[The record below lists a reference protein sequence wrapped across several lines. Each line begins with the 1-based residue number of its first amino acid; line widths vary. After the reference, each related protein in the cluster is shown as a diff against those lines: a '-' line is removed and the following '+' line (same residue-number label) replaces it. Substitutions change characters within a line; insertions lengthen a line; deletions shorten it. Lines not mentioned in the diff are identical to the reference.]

1 MSNLFNKK
9 SKYINIFNRI
19 QKKIATYEGIFM
31 IKKLYFTNSIL
42 YYFLCI
48 LSRFI
53 YLISFS
59 GDYTSSF
66 FNKNNTLNNFHQY
79 VKSLTCYNLVQKANF
94 SSEKYYILNL
104 IIAIFFIIRIINY
117 LYYIKMILNYKNN
130 NKWPIPTEFHII
142 MGHIVFLFFPFIIE
156 YLSFSYYIYFFP
168 SKFIIKLN
176 NTKMLAFI
184 FIIINTILIVGYN
197 IENYIDI
204 ICSNKIYTISF
215 SDAYSNICE
224 KRKIRK
230 SFAFRCSN
238 LSLYIYIFVQNF
250 ALFLTIEKYIN
261 RRYQVMLKIIIS
273 TLLLLT
279 ILFLFINKIHEYN
292 LKNFINSLINTL
304 ALFCFYSIIID
315 FIVFILE
322 YRMNNKLTEIIYII
336 TKLFLSFITYLLFR
350 IKVNIFLESKIT
362 EILFQEKNNK
372 DEKKYFI
379 NSFYYLHQIMIK
391 IKEENKI
398 ESILILVKF
407 LNRHINKC
415 DKHACNCKI
424 LKTFMISE
432 NDDKLNNEDIKDFN
446 SQLLII
452 LNYLFESV
460 FIDYDFYNN
469 FDLTILLA
477 EHHCHLKDNPMMAF
491 STILTLIQKQNNK
504 FSKFQIVILY
514 ELCQKYIYF
523 LSAKIMNEMQIEIVK
538 NNTAFLKFKRRS
550 DECKNYYNNLKMSY
564 KVKRLISNYIY
575 NELKLLK
582 YKIIFEDSL
591 SFQFDE
597 YNENISVKINFFNN
611 STSIDNLYVDYIP
624 NSKVAKR
631 KSTKE
636 NTKSTNL
643 YIIIY
648 LLKKEQYFYRKII
661 EYIKELDIMKGV
673 PVFMLYKYFLFFDV
687 FEGGKMPDEIKNQL
701 YESLINAQNSY
712 NGIITKNEYMILKR
726 RYNDQNNRLDSK
738 FYVIIELK
746 RELTTKYFT
755 EDVSLKLG
763 FQQKDII
770 NETINLLLPSDFCKS
785 HQNSIRH
792 LIIGNQLKHRQS
804 KQNYFFNKNST
815 VLYSANIEATL
826 IYSISKTFIVLIE
839 SYFNFENEYRFMLNS
854 NLELLA
860 CSKNFEEEYYLNQKI
875 IQTYKLKL
883 MDILKIN
890 QDKIYEAFKKE
901 FQKIHHQKE
910 IRQFKTEEYFI
921 PQFYSNPE
929 DKNRGLLNP
938 NYFNTAKNNIISKIS
953 SYYNNE
959 EININNN
966 TRSSED
972 FEEEKFIN
980 KKNFNNSIK
989 DLLDKLGEIIFHS
1002 NYNKTLNKGTFVEN
1016 IARELIK
1023 IPDNDIMMENDKI
1036 NYNLITSSKKL
1047 INKLLT
1053 KNELSNYL
1061 MKITIKFSYYYDKPF
1076 YFITIDDPKKIY
1088 LNISKKINFENSNKS
1103 IPLLSTNNNKMK
1115 IPKKKF
1121 DKKSRN
1127 KNLIP
1132 KNDSNKIKDN
1142 LNEKNENNE
1151 NNDDKKT
1158 IINKI
1163 EGVRKVIN
1171 KDKFIS
1177 IIKWS
1182 LSIVIICIL
1191 LLFILTISFQLK
1203 ITNLVHIIINSY
1215 FCHNNVRDIT
1225 LQIHSEL
1232 LKTYYEDY
1240 GIIENPLLRSTQ
1252 YQYELQRI
1260 IVKLKDNYHDFNSYF
1275 NIYNL
1280 EIGHDIDI
1288 IYKKRNFTKL
1298 RGYWQEIKYESIY
1311 SSEVDFIIYNIF
1323 KINLTNSNSSI
1334 AKSDVKNLLFFKE
1347 RQDTRIKPYT
1357 SFIKLLYYLNVNYEF
1372 VYKDIF
1378 QEIEKEIYSIFQQ
1391 QICNRAILIL
1401 IEVSGYLLI
1410 FLFYIIISFYL
1421 YYSNEI
1427 IIKNIIF
1434 LFLDFGEKYY
1444 EKSRLNNNIISL
1456 KLQEFQNLI
1465 EDFNLNNFEKFSK
1478 FLENINKNKSELFKP
1493 IRDIKNIFNINI
1505 KNSESKNDSESK
1517 LQKKISS
1524 KRISMNKM
1532 ESDKSS
1538 SKKEIEK
1545 QKTKNNAFGK
1555 SPQINSGK
1563 LKNKINDNSYNQV
1576 VGSFSEFFKNKMNKN
1591 VDASNELLKNSSNN
1605 SNYFSNQNLM
1615 SSKNNLSEK
1624 STNRTDSLKNSEKEG
1639 IENFQDLL
1647 INKSNKEIILKIK
1660 IFAIMT
1666 FIIILILILL
1676 NFYKLKLFLDFNS
1689 SYDSFFNDYNVLSKR
1704 VSMLFYYTNIFRILL
1719 IFPLDERK
1727 KALENIMENLIE
1739 DYEDLNRKYI
1749 NLLSSNTDKYNEI
1762 KKLIDILKEG
1772 NNVSIDSL
1780 QNFFCTDI
1788 STCTNY
1794 LSSEANIF
1802 QNGIDF
1808 AIKTC
1813 FTQLSNFY
1821 MDYKK
1826 LSNKTDI
1833 DLIKSEIINSPH
1845 FKFALIGNSLVSMFN
1860 QIRNRIYITF
1870 SIDELN
1876 FNQSFYKKMILFN
1889 VLLISYVII
1898 IFLFINFYVFISI
1911 SKYIEPIKD
1920 SSYRINCSFFYIK
1933 KFNIEKDR

>member
-31 IKKLYFTNSIL
+31 IKKLYFTNNII

-66 FNKNNTLNNFHQY
+66 LNKNNILNNFHQY
-79 VKSLTCYNLVQKANF
+79 VKSLTCFNLVQKVNF
-94 SSEKYYILNL
+94 SSQKYYILNL

-130 NKWPIPTEFHII
+130 KKWPIPTEFHII
-142 MGHIVFLFFPFIIE
+142 MDHIVFLFFPFIIE

-215 SDAYSNICE
+215 SDAYSNVFE
-224 KRKIRK
+224 KKKIRK
-230 SFAFRCSN
+230 SFSFRCSD
-238 LSLYIYIFVQNF
+238 LTLYIYTFLQNF
-250 ALFLTIEKYIN
+250 VLFLPIENYLDRN
-261 RRYQVMLKIIIS
+261 YQIIFRIIIS
-273 TLLLLT
+273 LILLFT
-279 ILFLFINKIHEYN
+279 IAFLFISRIHEYEIM
-292 LKNFINSLINTL
+292 NFINNSINILT
-304 ALFCFYSIIID
+304 LFCFYSIIID
-315 FIVFILE
+315 YIVFVLRYIIA
-322 YRMNNKLTEIIYII
+322 NKLIEIIYVIL
-336 TKLFLSFITYLLFR
+336 KLYLSLIAYLLFR
-350 IKVNIFLESKIT
+350 IKVNNFLEEKII
-362 EILFQEKNNK
+362 EILFQVKNNK
-372 DEKKYFI
+372 EEKKYFI

-407 LNRHINKC
+407 LNKHINKC
-415 DKHACNCKI
+415 DKHACNCKL
-424 LKTFMISE
+424 LKSFMINE
-432 NDDKLNNEDIKDFN
+432 NDDKISNEDIKDFN

-538 NNTAFLKFKRRS
+538 NNTAFLKFKQRS
-550 DECKNYYNNLKMSY
+550 DECKNYYNILKKSY
-564 KVKRLISNYIY
+564 EVKRLISNYIY
-575 NELKLLK
+575 NEMKLLK

-624 NSKVAKR
+624 NSKGAKI
-631 KSTKE
+631 KSIKE

-661 EYIKELDIMKGV
+661 EYIKELDIRKGV
-673 PVFMLYKYFLFFDV
+673 PVFILYKYFLFFDV

-701 YESLINAQNSY
+701 YESLVNAQNSY
-712 NGIITKNEYMILKR
+712 NGIITKNEYEILKR
-726 RYNDQNNRLDSK
+726 RYIDQNNRLDSK

-785 HQNSIRH
+785 HQNSMKH
-792 LIIGNQLKHRQS
+792 LLIGNQLKHRQS
-804 KQNYFFNKNST
+804 KQSYFFNKNST

-826 IYSISKTFIVLIE
+826 IYSISKTFIVLLE

-883 MDILKIN
+883 MDILQIK

-953 SYYNNE
+953 SFCNNE
-959 EININNN
+959 ENNINYN
-966 TRSSED
+966 TRNSED

-989 DLLDKLGEIIFHS
+989 DLLDKLVEIIFHS
-1002 NYNKTLNKGTFVEN
+1002 YYNKTLNKGTFVEN
-1016 IARELIK
+1016 LARELIK

-1047 INKLLT
+1047 INNLLT

-1115 IPKKKF
+1115 IPKKN
-1121 DKKSRN
+1121 DTKSRN

-1132 KNDSNKIKDN
+1132 KKDSKKIKDN

-1158 IINKI
+1158 IINRI
-1163 EGVRKVIN
+1163 EDVRKVIN

-1191 LLFILTISFQLK
+1191 LLFILIISFQHK
-1203 ITNLVHIIINSY
+1203 VINLVHIIINSY

-1225 LQIHSEL
+1225 LNVHSEL
-1232 LKTYYEDY
+1232 LKIYYEDY

-1252 YQYELQRI
+1252 YQYDLQRLI
-1260 IVKLKDNYHDFNSYF
+1260 IKLKDNYHDFNSYF

-1288 IYKKRNFTKL
+1288 IYKKRNFSKL
-1298 RGYWQEIKYESIY
+1298 KGYWQEFKYESIY
-1311 SSEVDFIIYNIF
+1311 SSEVNFIIYNIF

-1334 AKSDVKNLLFFKE
+1334 AKSDAKNLLFFKE

-1357 SFIKLLYYLNVNYEF
+1357 PFIKLLYYLNVNYEF
-1372 VYKDIF
+1372 TYKDIF
-1378 QEIEKEIYSIFQQ
+1378 KEIEKEIYSIFQQ
-1391 QICNRAILIL
+1391 QICNWTILIF
-1401 IEVSGYLLI
+1401 EVSGYLLI

-1465 EDFNLNNFEKFSK
+1465 EDFDLNNFEKFSK
-1478 FLENINKNKSELFKP
+1478 FLENINKNNSELFKP
-1493 IRDIKNIFNINI
+1493 IRDFKNIFNINI
-1505 KNSESKNDSESK
+1505 KKSESKNDSESK
-1517 LQKKISS
+1517 LQKKISP
-1524 KRISMNKM
+1524 KMISMNRM
-1532 ESDKSS
+1532 ESVKSS

-1576 VGSFSEFFKNKMNKN
+1576 VESFSEFFKNKINKN
-1591 VDASNELLKNSSNN
+1591 ADASNELLKNSSNN
-1605 SNYFSNQNLM
+1605 SNYFSSQNLM

-1624 STNRTDSLKNSEKEG
+1624 STNRTDSLKNSE

-1647 INKSNKEIILKIK
+1647 INKSNKEILLKIK
-1660 IFAIMT
+1660 VFAIMT
-1666 FIIILILILL
+1666 FIIILVLILI
-1676 NFYKLKLFLDFNS
+1676 NIFKLKLYLDFNS
-1689 SYDSFFNDYNVLSKR
+1689 SYDSYFVDYNVLTKR
-1704 VSMLFYYTNIFRILL
+1704 VSMLFYYSNIFRVLL

-1727 KALENIMENLIE
+1727 KLLENIMENLIE
-1739 DYEDLNRKYI
+1739 DYEDLNSKYI
-1749 NLLSSNTDKYNEI
+1749 NLLSSNTDKYNQI
-1762 KKLIDILKEG
+1762 KNLIDILQEG
-1772 NNVSIDSL
+1772 NNVSMDSL
-1780 QNFFCTDI
+1780 QNFFCNDINDI

-1794 LSSEANIF
+1794 LNSEENIF

-1813 FTQLSNFY
+1813 ITQLSNFY

-1833 DLIKSEIINSPH
+1833 ELIISEIINSPH
-1845 FKFALIGNSLVSMFN
+1845 FKFSLIGNSLVMFN
-1860 QIRNRIYITF
+1860 QIRNRIYTTF
-1870 SIDELN
+1870 YIDELN

-1898 IFLFINFYVFISI
+1898 LFLFINFYVFISI
-1911 SKYIEPIKD
+1911 SKFIEPIKD
-1920 SSYRINCSFFYIK
+1920 SSYRINCSFFYIT
-1933 KFNIEKDR
+1933 KFNIKKD